1 MLDVFNIAKPQNCD
15 VQVFYGGG
23 DSLYNLNYRTWSK
36 PRGVSHVYM
45 LLIGGGASGNTSTTG
60 GGSGAVTVWYGAAM
74 HVPDVLYVQPGGVAG
89 SSLVFTKTGSTAYH
103 SLANANGASV
113 NVGGAA
119 ESGNLAFY
127 KTGFFSSTAGQNG
140 STSNVTPSATTFLS
154 GGSDLGSDRVVGN
167 YGYNAP
173 SSNANGYFLLNPLPV
188 SLGGSGGG
196 RGGIGSGGG
205 RSASG
210 GPGMIL
216 IASW

>member
-1 MLDVFNIAKPQNCD
+1 MLDLFDIAKPQNCD

-45 LLIGGGASGNTSTTG
+45 LLIGGGGAGNGGSIG

-74 HVPDVLYVQPGGVAG
+74 HVPDILYVQPGGIAG
-89 SSLVFTKTGSTAYH
+89 SSLVFVKTGSTTYH
-103 SLANANGASV
+103 SLANANGASGT
-113 NVGGAA
+113 NGGSAD
-119 ESGNLAFY
+119 SGNLSFY
-127 KTGFFSSTAGQNG
+127 KTGFFASAAGENG
-140 STSNVTPSATTFLS
+140 SSSSVSPSVGTFLS
-154 GGSDLGSDRVVGN
+154 GGADASTDRVTQN

-173 SSNANGYFLLNPLPV
+173 SSNANGYFLLSPIPV
-188 SLGGSGGG
+188 SVGGNGAG

-205 RSASG
+205 RSGTGS
-210 GPGMIL
+210 PGMIL